1 MTQTPVQSLQG
12 QFLLAMPSMG
22 DPRFLRS
29 VIYMVAHDSEGA
41 MGFIINKRAEG
52 LSLGDILKDMPET
65 VAKTGLVNLPVYVGG
80 PVQNDRGFV
89 LHTSDYEKTHNT
101 LSQELPIALTQSA
114 DVLVDAAHGRGPEKM
129 RLFLG
134 YAGWGPARLR
144 ENCKIMRGW
153 YAMQISPRFS
163 HREATTCMKNAWPAW
178 ALTWPCSAV
187 KGARLSRLYLFAPA
201 LRLIRGAGRVQ
212 KWRPETRTRMSQPAE
227 LRKYHC

>member
-1 MTQTPVQSLQG
+1 MTHMPVQSLQG

-29 VIYMVAHDSEGA
+29 VVYMVAHDSEGA

-65 VAKTGLVNLPVYVGG
+65 VATTGLVNLPVYVGG

-89 LHTSDYEKTHNT
+89 LHTSDYEKTQNS

-134 YAGWGPARLR
+134 YAGWGP
-144 ENCKIMRGW
+144 G
-153 YAMQISPRFS
+153 QI
-163 HREATTCMKNAWPAW
+163 EGELQDNAWLVCDANIAEIFTSQSDDLYEKCVAAMGIDL
-178 ALTWPCSAV
+178 AL
-187 KGARLSRLYLFAPA
+187 LSNEGGEA
-201 LRLIRGAGRVQ
+201 
-212 KWRPETRTRMSQPAE
+212 
-227 LRKYHC
+227 

>member
-134 YAGWGPARLR
+134 YAGWGP
-144 ENCKIMRGW
+144 G
-153 YAMQISPRFS
+153 QI
-163 HREATTCMKNAWPAW
+163 EGELQDNAWLVCDANIAEIFTSRSDDLYETCVAAMGIDL
-178 ALTWPCSAV
+178 AL
-187 KGARLSRLYLFAPA
+187 LSNEGGEA
-201 LRLIRGAGRVQ
+201 
-212 KWRPETRTRMSQPAE
+212 
-227 LRKYHC
+227 

>member
-1 MTQTPVQSLQG
+1 MTETLVQSLQG

-29 VIYMVAHDSEGA
+29 VVYMVAHDSEGA

-89 LHTSDYEKTHNT
+89 LHTSDYEKTHNP

-134 YAGWGPARLR
+134 YAGWGP
-144 ENCKIMRGW
+144 G
-153 YAMQISPRFS
+153 QI
-163 HREATTCMKNAWPAW
+163 EGELQDNAWLVCDANIAEIFTSQSDDLYEKCVAAMGIDL
-178 ALTWPCSAV
+178 AL
-187 KGARLSRLYLFAPA
+187 LSNEGGEA
-201 LRLIRGAGRVQ
+201 
-212 KWRPETRTRMSQPAE
+212 
-227 LRKYHC
+227 

>member
-29 VIYMVAHDSEGA
+29 VVYMVAHDSEGA

-114 DVLVDAAHGRGPEKM
+114 DVLVDAAQGLGPEKF

-134 YAGWGPARLR
+134 YAGWGPGQVEGELQDNSWLVCDANIAEIFASQSDDLY
-144 ENCKIMRGW
+144 EKCVA
-153 YAMQISPRFS
+153 AMGIDLALLSNEGG
-163 HREATTCMKNAWPAW
+163 EA
-178 ALTWPCSAV
+178 
-187 KGARLSRLYLFAPA
+187 
-201 LRLIRGAGRVQ
+201 
-212 KWRPETRTRMSQPAE
+212 
-227 LRKYHC
+227 

>member
-1 MTQTPVQSLQG
+1 MTQTSVQSLQG

-29 VIYMVAHDSEGA
+29 VVYMVAHDSEGA

-114 DVLVDAAHGRGPEKM
+114 DVLVDAAHGRGPEKF

-134 YAGWGPARLR
+134 YAGWGP
-144 ENCKIMRGW
+144 G
-153 YAMQISPRFS
+153 QI
-163 HREATTCMKNAWPAW
+163 EGELQDNAWLVCDANIAEIFTPRSDDLYEKCVAGMGIDL
-178 ALTWPCSAV
+178 AL
-187 KGARLSRLYLFAPA
+187 LSSEGGEA
-201 LRLIRGAGRVQ
+201 
-212 KWRPETRTRMSQPAE
+212 
-227 LRKYHC
+227 

>member
-29 VIYMVAHDSEGA
+29 VVYMVAHDSEGA

-134 YAGWGPARLR
+134 YAGWGP
-144 ENCKIMRGW
+144 G
-153 YAMQISPRFS
+153 QIES
-163 HREATTCMKNAWPAW
+163 ELQDNAWLVCDANIAEIFTSQNDDIYEKCVAAKGIDL
-178 ALTWPCSAV
+178 AL
-187 KGARLSRLYLFAPA
+187 LSNEGGEA
-201 LRLIRGAGRVQ
+201 
-212 KWRPETRTRMSQPAE
+212 
-227 LRKYHC
+227 

>member
-1 MTQTPVQSLQG
+1 MMQTPVQSLQG

-29 VIYMVAHDSEGA
+29 VVYMVAHDSEGA
-41 MGFIINKRAEG
+41 MGFTINKRAEG
-52 LSLGDILKDMPET
+52 LSLGDIWKDMSET

-89 LHTSDYEKTHNT
+89 LHTSDYEKTQNS

-134 YAGWGPARLR
+134 YAGWGP
-144 ENCKIMRGW
+144 G
-153 YAMQISPRFS
+153 QI
-163 HREATTCMKNAWPAW
+163 EGELQNNAWLVCDANIAEIFTSQSDDLYEKCVAAMGIDL
-178 ALTWPCSAV
+178 AL
-187 KGARLSRLYLFAPA
+187 LSNEGGEA
-201 LRLIRGAGRVQ
+201 
-212 KWRPETRTRMSQPAE
+212 
-227 LRKYHC
+227 

>member
-1 MTQTPVQSLQG
+1 MTQTLVQSLQG

-29 VIYMVAHDSEGA
+29 VVYMVAHDSEGA
-41 MGFIINKRAEG
+41 MGFIINRRAEG

-134 YAGWGPARLR
+134 YAGWGP
-144 ENCKIMRGW
+144 G
-153 YAMQISPRFS
+153 QI
-163 HREATTCMKNAWPAW
+163 EGELQDNAWLVCDANIAEIFTSQSDDLYEKCVAAMGIDL
-178 ALTWPCSAV
+178 AL
-187 KGARLSRLYLFAPA
+187 LSNEGGEA
-201 LRLIRGAGRVQ
+201 
-212 KWRPETRTRMSQPAE
+212 
-227 LRKYHC
+227 

>member
-29 VIYMVAHDSEGA
+29 VVYMVAHDSEGA

-52 LSLGDILKDMPET
+52 LSLGDILNDMPET

-89 LHTSDYEKTHNT
+89 LHTSDYEKTQNS

-134 YAGWGPARLR
+134 YAGWGP
-144 ENCKIMRGW
+144 G
-153 YAMQISPRFS
+153 QI
-163 HREATTCMKNAWPAW
+163 EGELQDNAWLVCDANIAEIFTSQSDDLYEKCLAAMGIDL
-178 ALTWPCSAV
+178 AL
-187 KGARLSRLYLFAPA
+187 LSNDGGEA
-201 LRLIRGAGRVQ
+201 
-212 KWRPETRTRMSQPAE
+212 
-227 LRKYHC
+227 

>member
-29 VIYMVAHDSEGA
+29 VVYMVAHDTEGA

-89 LHTSDYEKTHNT
+89 LHTSDYEKTQNS

-114 DVLVDAAHGRGPEKM
+114 DVLVDAAHGHGPEKL

-134 YAGWGPARLR
+134 YAGWGP
-144 ENCKIMRGW
+144 G
-153 YAMQISPRFS
+153 QI
-163 HREATTCMKNAWPAW
+163 EGELQDNAWLVCDANIAEIFTSHSDDLYEKCISAMGIDL
-178 ALTWPCSAV
+178 AL
-187 KGARLSRLYLFAPA
+187 LSNEGGEA
-201 LRLIRGAGRVQ
+201 
-212 KWRPETRTRMSQPAE
+212 
-227 LRKYHC
+227 

>member
-29 VIYMVAHDSEGA
+29 VVYMVAHDSEGA
-41 MGFIINKRAEG
+41 MGFIINKSAEG
-52 LSLGDILKDMPET
+52 LSLGDILKDIPET

-89 LHTSDYEKTHNT
+89 LHTSDYEKTQNS

-134 YAGWGPARLR
+134 YAGWGP
-144 ENCKIMRGW
+144 G
-153 YAMQISPRFS
+153 QI
-163 HREATTCMKNAWPAW
+163 EGELQDNAWLVCDANIAEIFTSQSDDLYEKCVAAMGIDL
-178 ALTWPCSAV
+178 AL
-187 KGARLSRLYLFAPA
+187 LSNEGGEA
-201 LRLIRGAGRVQ
+201 
-212 KWRPETRTRMSQPAE
+212 
-227 LRKYHC
+227 

>member
-12 QFLLAMPSMG
+12 RFLLAMPSMG

-29 VIYMVAHDSEGA
+29 VVYMVAHDSEGA

-89 LHTSDYEKTHNT
+89 LHTSDYEKTQNS

-134 YAGWGPARLR
+134 YAGWGP
-144 ENCKIMRGW
+144 G
-153 YAMQISPRFS
+153 QI
-163 HREATTCMKNAWPAW
+163 EGELQDNAWLVCDANIAEIFTSQSDDLYEKCVAAMGIDL
-178 ALTWPCSAV
+178 AL
-187 KGARLSRLYLFAPA
+187 LSNEGGEA
-201 LRLIRGAGRVQ
+201 
-212 KWRPETRTRMSQPAE
+212 
-227 LRKYHC
+227 

>member
-134 YAGWGPARLR
+134 YAGWGP
-144 ENCKIMRGW
+144 G
-153 YAMQISPRFS
+153 QI
-163 HREATTCMKNAWPAW
+163 EGELQDNAWLVCDANIADIFTSQSDDLYEKCVAAMGINL
-178 ALTWPCSAV
+178 AL
-187 KGARLSRLYLFAPA
+187 LSNEGGEA
-201 LRLIRGAGRVQ
+201 
-212 KWRPETRTRMSQPAE
+212 
-227 LRKYHC
+227 

>member
-1 MTQTPVQSLQG
+1 MTYAPVQSLQG

-29 VIYMVAHDSEGA
+29 VVYMVAHDSEGA

-114 DVLVDAAHGRGPEKM
+114 DVLIDAAHGRGPEKM

-134 YAGWGPARLR
+134 YAGWGP
-144 ENCKIMRGW
+144 G
-153 YAMQISPRFS
+153 QI
-163 HREATTCMKNAWPAW
+163 EGELQDNAWLVCDANI
-178 ALTWPCSAV
+178 AEIFTSQSDDLYEKCVAAM
-187 KGARLSRLYLFAPA
+187 GIDLGLLSNEGGEA
-201 LRLIRGAGRVQ
+201 
-212 KWRPETRTRMSQPAE
+212 
-227 LRKYHC
+227 

>member
-29 VIYMVAHDSEGA
+29 VVYMVAHDSEGA

-134 YAGWGPARLR
+134 YAGWGP
-144 ENCKIMRGW
+144 G
-153 YAMQISPRFS
+153 QI
-163 HREATTCMKNAWPAW
+163 EGELQDNAWLVCDANIAEIFTSQSDNLYEKCVAAMGIDL
-178 ALTWPCSAV
+178 AL
-187 KGARLSRLYLFAPA
+187 LSNEGGEA
-201 LRLIRGAGRVQ
+201 
-212 KWRPETRTRMSQPAE
+212 
-227 LRKYHC
+227 

>member
-29 VIYMVAHDSEGA
+29 VVYMVAHDSEGA

-134 YAGWGPARLR
+134 YAGWGS
-144 ENCKIMRGW
+144 G
-153 YAMQISPRFS
+153 QI
-163 HREATTCMKNAWPAW
+163 EGELQDNAWLVCDANIAEIFTSRSDDLYEKCVAAMGIDL
-178 ALTWPCSAV
+178 AL
-187 KGARLSRLYLFAPA
+187 LSNEGGEA
-201 LRLIRGAGRVQ
+201 
-212 KWRPETRTRMSQPAE
+212 
-227 LRKYHC
+227 

>member
-29 VIYMVAHDSEGA
+29 VVYMVAHDSEGA

-89 LHTSDYEKTHNT
+89 LHTSDYEKTQNS
-101 LSQELPIALTQSA
+101 LSQELPISLTQSA

-134 YAGWGPARLR
+134 YAGWGP
-144 ENCKIMRGW
+144 G
-153 YAMQISPRFS
+153 QI
-163 HREATTCMKNAWPAW
+163 EGELQDNAWLVCDANIAEIFTSQSNDLYEKCVAAMGIDL
-178 ALTWPCSAV
+178 AL
-187 KGARLSRLYLFAPA
+187 LSNEGGEA
-201 LRLIRGAGRVQ
+201 
-212 KWRPETRTRMSQPAE
+212 
-227 LRKYHC
+227 

>member
-1 MTQTPVQSLQG
+1 MTQTLVQSLQG

-29 VIYMVAHDSEGA
+29 VVYMVAHDSEGA

-65 VAKTGLVNLPVYVGG
+65 IAKTGLVNLPVYVGG

-134 YAGWGPARLR
+134 YAGWGP
-144 ENCKIMRGW
+144 G
-153 YAMQISPRFS
+153 QI
-163 HREATTCMKNAWPAW
+163 EGELQDNAWLVCDANIAEIFTSQSDDLYEKCVAAMGIDL
-178 ALTWPCSAV
+178 AL
-187 KGARLSRLYLFAPA
+187 LSNEGGEA
-201 LRLIRGAGRVQ
+201 
-212 KWRPETRTRMSQPAE
+212 
-227 LRKYHC
+227 

>member
-29 VIYMVAHDSEGA
+29 VVYMVAHDSDGA
-41 MGFIINKRAEG
+41 MGFIINKRAAG

-114 DVLVDAAHGRGPEKM
+114 GVLVDAAHGRGPEKM

-134 YAGWGPARLR
+134 YAGWGPGQVEGELQDNSWLVCDANIAEIFTSQSDDLY
-144 ENCKIMRGW
+144 EKCVA
-153 YAMQISPRFS
+153 AMGIDLALLSNEGG
-163 HREATTCMKNAWPAW
+163 EA
-178 ALTWPCSAV
+178 
-187 KGARLSRLYLFAPA
+187 
-201 LRLIRGAGRVQ
+201 
-212 KWRPETRTRMSQPAE
+212 
-227 LRKYHC
+227 

>member
-29 VIYMVAHDSEGA
+29 VVYMVAHDSEGA

-89 LHTSDYEKTHNT
+89 LHTSDYERTHNT

-114 DVLVDAAHGRGPEKM
+114 DVLVDAAHGRGPEKF

-134 YAGWGPARLR
+134 YAGWGP
-144 ENCKIMRGW
+144 G
-153 YAMQISPRFS
+153 QI
-163 HREATTCMKNAWPAW
+163 EGELQDNAWLVCDANIAEIFTSRSDDLYEKCVAGMGIDL
-178 ALTWPCSAV
+178 AL
-187 KGARLSRLYLFAPA
+187 LSSEGGEA
-201 LRLIRGAGRVQ
+201 
-212 KWRPETRTRMSQPAE
+212 
-227 LRKYHC
+227 

>member
-29 VIYMVAHDSEGA
+29 VVYMVAHDSEGA

-89 LHTSDYEKTHNT
+89 LHTSDYEKTQNS

-134 YAGWGPARLR
+134 YAGWGP
-144 ENCKIMRGW
+144 G
-153 YAMQISPRFS
+153 QI
-163 HREATTCMKNAWPAW
+163 EGELQDNAWLVCDANTAEIFTSQSDDLYEKCVAAMGIDL
-178 ALTWPCSAV
+178 AL
-187 KGARLSRLYLFAPA
+187 LSNEGGEA
-201 LRLIRGAGRVQ
+201 
-212 KWRPETRTRMSQPAE
+212 
-227 LRKYHC
+227 

>member
-1 MTQTPVQSLQG
+1 MKHTPVQSLQG

-29 VIYMVAHDSEGA
+29 VVYMVAHDSDGA

-89 LHTSDYEKTHNT
+89 LHTSDYEKTQNS

-134 YAGWGPARLR
+134 YAGWGP
-144 ENCKIMRGW
+144 G
-153 YAMQISPRFS
+153 QI
-163 HREATTCMKNAWPAW
+163 EGELQDNAWLVCDANIAEIFTSQSDDLYEKCVAAMGIDL
-178 ALTWPCSAV
+178 AL
-187 KGARLSRLYLFAPA
+187 LSNEGGEA
-201 LRLIRGAGRVQ
+201 
-212 KWRPETRTRMSQPAE
+212 
-227 LRKYHC
+227 

>member
-1 MTQTPVQSLQG
+1 MTHMPVQSLQG
-12 QFLLAMPSMG
+12 QFLLAMPNMG

-29 VIYMVAHDSEGA
+29 VVYMVAHDSEGA

-89 LHTSDYEKTHNT
+89 LHTSDYEKTQNS

-114 DVLVDAAHGRGPEKM
+114 DVLVDAADGRGPEKM

-134 YAGWGPARLR
+134 YAGWGP
-144 ENCKIMRGW
+144 G
-153 YAMQISPRFS
+153 QI
-163 HREATTCMKNAWPAW
+163 EGELQDNAWLVCDANIAEIFASQSDDLYEKCVAAMGIDL
-178 ALTWPCSAV
+178 AL
-187 KGARLSRLYLFAPA
+187 LSNEGGEA
-201 LRLIRGAGRVQ
+201 
-212 KWRPETRTRMSQPAE
+212 
-227 LRKYHC
+227 

>member
-114 DVLVDAAHGRGPEKM
+114 DVLVDAAHGRGPEKL

-134 YAGWGPARLR
+134 YAGWGP
-144 ENCKIMRGW
+144 G
-153 YAMQISPRFS
+153 QI
-163 HREATTCMKNAWPAW
+163 EGELQDNAWLVCDANIAEIFNSQSDDLYEKCVAAMGIDL
-178 ALTWPCSAV
+178 AL
-187 KGARLSRLYLFAPA
+187 LSNEGGEA
-201 LRLIRGAGRVQ
+201 
-212 KWRPETRTRMSQPAE
+212 
-227 LRKYHC
+227 

>member
-1 MTQTPVQSLQG
+1 
-12 QFLLAMPSMG
+12 
-22 DPRFLRS
+22 
-29 VIYMVAHDSEGA
+29 MVAHDSEGA

-134 YAGWGPARLR
+134 YAGWGP
-144 ENCKIMRGW
+144 G
-153 YAMQISPRFS
+153 QI
-163 HREATTCMKNAWPAW
+163 EGELQDNAWLVCDANIAEIFTSQSDDLYEKCVAAMGIDL
-178 ALTWPCSAV
+178 AL
-187 KGARLSRLYLFAPA
+187 LSNEGGEA
-201 LRLIRGAGRVQ
+201 
-212 KWRPETRTRMSQPAE
+212 
-227 LRKYHC
+227 

>member
-80 PVQNDRGFV
+80 PVQNDHGFV
-89 LHTSDYEKTHNT
+89 LHTSDYEKTQNT

-134 YAGWGPARLR
+134 YAGWGP
-144 ENCKIMRGW
+144 G
-153 YAMQISPRFS
+153 QI
-163 HREATTCMKNAWPAW
+163 EGELQDNAWLVCDANIGDIFTSQSDDLYEKCVAAMGIDL
-178 ALTWPCSAV
+178 AL
-187 KGARLSRLYLFAPA
+187 LSNEGGEA
-201 LRLIRGAGRVQ
+201 
-212 KWRPETRTRMSQPAE
+212 
-227 LRKYHC
+227 

>member
-29 VIYMVAHDSEGA
+29 VVYMVAHDSEGA

-89 LHTSDYEKTHNT
+89 LHTSSYEKTQNS

-134 YAGWGPARLR
+134 YAGWGPS
-144 ENCKIMRGW
+144 
-153 YAMQISPRFS
+153 QI
-163 HREATTCMKNAWPAW
+163 EGELQDNAWLVCDANIAEIFTSQSDNLYEKCLAAMGIDL
-178 ALTWPCSAV
+178 AL
-187 KGARLSRLYLFAPA
+187 LSNEGGEA
-201 LRLIRGAGRVQ
+201 
-212 KWRPETRTRMSQPAE
+212 
-227 LRKYHC
+227 

>member
-12 QFLLAMPSMG
+12 RFLLAMPSLG

-29 VIYMVAHDSEGA
+29 VVYMVAHDSEGA

-52 LSLGDILKDMPET
+52 LSLGDILKDMPKT

-89 LHTSDYEKTHNT
+89 LHTSDYEKTQND

-114 DVLVDAAHGRGPEKM
+114 DVLIDAAHGRGPETM

-134 YAGWGPARLR
+134 YAGWGP
-144 ENCKIMRGW
+144 G
-153 YAMQISPRFS
+153 QI
-163 HREATTCMKNAWPAW
+163 EGELQDNAWLVCDANIAEIFTSQSDDLYEKCVAAMGIDL
-178 ALTWPCSAV
+178 AL
-187 KGARLSRLYLFAPA
+187 LSNEGGEA
-201 LRLIRGAGRVQ
+201 
-212 KWRPETRTRMSQPAE
+212 
-227 LRKYHC
+227 

>member
-29 VIYMVAHDSEGA
+29 VVYMVAHDSEGA

-65 VAKTGLVNLPVYVGG
+65 VAKTGLVNLPIYVGG

-89 LHTSDYEKTHNT
+89 LHTSDYEKTQND

-134 YAGWGPARLR
+134 YAGWGPS
-144 ENCKIMRGW
+144 
-153 YAMQISPRFS
+153 QI
-163 HREATTCMKNAWPAW
+163 EGELQDNAWLVCDANIAEIFTSQSDDLYEKCVAAMGIDL
-178 ALTWPCSAV
+178 AL
-187 KGARLSRLYLFAPA
+187 LSNEGGEA
-201 LRLIRGAGRVQ
+201 
-212 KWRPETRTRMSQPAE
+212 
-227 LRKYHC
+227 

>member
-29 VIYMVAHDSEGA
+29 VVYMVAHDSEGA

-114 DVLVDAAHGRGPEKM
+114 DVLVDATHGRGPEKM

-134 YAGWGPARLR
+134 YAGWGP
-144 ENCKIMRGW
+144 G
-153 YAMQISPRFS
+153 QI
-163 HREATTCMKNAWPAW
+163 EGELQDNAWLVCDANIAAIFTSQSDDLYEKCVAAMGIDL
-178 ALTWPCSAV
+178 AL
-187 KGARLSRLYLFAPA
+187 LSNEGGEA
-201 LRLIRGAGRVQ
+201 
-212 KWRPETRTRMSQPAE
+212 
-227 LRKYHC
+227 

>member
-29 VIYMVAHDSEGA
+29 VVYMVAHDSEGA

-65 VAKTGLVNLPVYVGG
+65 VAKTGMVNLPVYVGG
-80 PVQNDRGFV
+80 AVQNDRGFV
-89 LHTSDYEKTHNT
+89 LHTSDYEKTQNS

-134 YAGWGPARLR
+134 YAGWGP
-144 ENCKIMRGW
+144 G
-153 YAMQISPRFS
+153 QI
-163 HREATTCMKNAWPAW
+163 EGELQDNAWLVCDANIAEIFTSQSDDLYEKCVAAMGIDL
-178 ALTWPCSAV
+178 AL
-187 KGARLSRLYLFAPA
+187 LSNEGGEA
-201 LRLIRGAGRVQ
+201 
-212 KWRPETRTRMSQPAE
+212 
-227 LRKYHC
+227 

>member
-1 MTQTPVQSLQG
+1 MTHTAVQSLQG

-29 VIYMVAHDSEGA
+29 VVYMVAHDSEGA

-89 LHTSDYEKTHNT
+89 LHTSDYEKTQNS

-134 YAGWGPARLR
+134 YAGWGP
-144 ENCKIMRGW
+144 G
-153 YAMQISPRFS
+153 QI
-163 HREATTCMKNAWPAW
+163 EGELQDNAWLVCDANIAEIFTSQSDDLYEKCVAAMGIDL
-178 ALTWPCSAV
+178 AL
-187 KGARLSRLYLFAPA
+187 LSNEGGEA
-201 LRLIRGAGRVQ
+201 
-212 KWRPETRTRMSQPAE
+212 
-227 LRKYHC
+227 